1 MTHSPDVSLLSASP
15 WWRPDPGTSLV
26 IRGGRPLVG
35 TYPISGAKN
44 AVLPLMVSAL
54 VTPHLVTLH
63 NVPAS
68 LDVAV
73 LANLLQRLGAA
84 LNWSSGRGGLSLTV
98 CANHVHPARIDRDL
112 VVRMR
117 ASVLLL
123 GAVLARCGEACLPLP
138 GGDAIG
144 ARGVDFHI
152 NGLRAMGAEV
162 TLTGGT
168 IEARAPHGLHGAEI
182 VFPHVSVG
190 ATENLMLAAVLA
202 RGTTV
207 IRNAAREPEITDL
220 AHCLIA
226 MGAKIE
232 GLDTS
237 VLTIHGDRPLTG
249 AVHTV
254 MPDRIELGTMACAA
268 ALTDGELVLEHG
280 RMDLLGAAGPLMQ
293 QAGVR
298 LQETEAGLIARRE
311 PSGLLAVDVE
321 TQPYPGFATDLQ
333 APVMAL
339 LATAA
344 GTSRMTETIFEHR
357 FRHVDELRRMGAA
370 IAVEGRV
377 ARIDGVTRL
386 HGARV
391 TATDV
396 RAAAALVLAG
406 LGAEGETVLD
416 GLDHLDRGY
425 DRMAEKL
432 EACGASVVRSAF

>member
-1 MTHSPDVSLLSASP
+1 MTLSPDTSLLSASP

-26 IRGGRPLVG
+26 IQGGCRLSG

-73 LANLLQRLGAA
+73 LANLLQRLGCV
-84 LNWSSGRGGLSLTV
+84 LNWSSGRSGLSLTV
-98 CANHVHPARIDRDL
+98 CADHVHPARIDRDL
-112 VVRMR
+112 VIRMR

-144 ARGVDFHI
+144 SRGIDFHI
-152 NGLRAMGAEV
+152 DGLRAMGAEIDARD
-162 TLTGGT
+162 GM

-182 VFPHVSVG
+182 AFPHVSVG

-202 RGTTV
+202 DGDTV
-207 IRNAAREPEITDL
+207 IRNAAREPEIGDL
-220 AHCLIA
+220 AKCLIA
-226 MGAKIE
+226 MGAAIE
-232 GLDTS
+232 GLDTP
-237 VLTIHGDRPLTG
+237 VLTIRGNRPLTG

-254 MPDRIELGTMACAA
+254 MPDRIELGTLACATA
-268 ALTDGELVLEHG
+268 VTGGEVLLENGSRH
-280 RMDLLGAAGPLMQ
+280 LLGAAETLLLK
-293 QAGVR
+293 AGVA
-298 LQETEAGLIARRE
+298 LEDVDGGLIARCATGRLN
-311 PSGLLAVDVE
+311 GITAE

-333 APVMAL
+333 APVMAM
-339 LATAA
+339 LAVAR
-344 GTSRMTETIFEHR
+344 GRSVITETIFEQR
-357 FRHVDELRRMGAA
+357 FRHVDELRRMGAD
-370 IAVEGRV
+370 ITVKGRT
-377 ARIDGVTRL
+377 ARITGVERL
-386 HGARV
+386 RGARV

-406 LGAEGETVLD
+406 LAAEGETVLD

-425 DRMAEKL
+425 DRMAGKL
-432 EACGASVVRSAF
+432 QACGAHIVRSIV